1 MNEKRERGEG
11 RIFRRKHSR
20 FLWLQYYRNGAQVRE
35 SAGTDDEK
43 KARNLLRK
51 KLGAVA
57 NGIVQ
62 DSRSL
67 RYEDIRDAYMDDYV
81 TNAKKSLR
89 HDREGKAYLE
99 SVRRLDDF
107 FAGYRAVEID
117 ADLMRKYQREQ
128 QNSELSNA
136 SINRAISSLRKMFTL
151 AQRDGRIR
159 NLPFFPMLPESRPRQ
174 GTLPHDKYAALLAAL
189 PDYIRLVVAIAYATG
204 MRRGEILGLRWS
216 NIKWMDSIIR
226 IEDSKNGD
234 PREIPFGGQLET
246 LLKGQFA
253 NRQEGCDRV
262 CFRLDRKGHARPIGN
277 FRKVWSRVCVKL
289 GLAKKEPVVDAAGNP
304 VFEPRRYE
312 HSKPR
317 RKMRYSGLLLHDL
330 RRTFISDAEHS
341 GAPRHEA
348 MQLSGHRTESVYRR
362 YAISDRENRR
372 AALDQ
377 IAAYRAQKFGDTTGT
392 VSTKTGQDD
401 SVVN

>member
-1 MNEKRERGEG
+1 M
-11 RIFRRKHSR
+11 
-20 FLWLQYYRNGAQVRE
+20 
-35 SAGTDDEK
+35 
-43 KARNLLRK
+43 
-51 KLGAVA
+51 A

-81 TNAKKSLR
+81 TNGKKSLR
-89 HDREGKAYLE
+89 RDRQGVAYLE

-189 PDYIRLVVAIAYATG
+189 PDYIRPVVAIAYATG
-204 MRRGEILGLRWS
+204 MRRSEILGLRWS

-234 PREIPFGGQLET
+234 RREIPFGGQLET

-253 NRQEGCDRV
+253 NWQEGCDFVCYRV
-262 CFRLDRKGHARPIGN
+262 NRLGHAQRVGN

-289 GLAKKEPVVDAAGNP
+289 GLGKMEPVVDKAGNP
-304 VFEPRRYE
+304 VFEPQRYK
-312 HSKPR
+312 HSRPR
-317 RKMRYSGLLLHDL
+317 PKLRYSGLLLHDL
-330 RRTFISDAEHS
+330 RRTFVSDAEHS
-341 GAPRHEA
+341 GAPRF
-348 MQLSGHRTESVYRR
+348 MQMTGHRTESTYQR

-377 IAAYRAQKFGDTTGT
+377 IAAYRAQKFGDTSGT

>member
-1 MNEKRERGEG
+1 
-11 RIFRRKHSR
+11 
-20 FLWLQYYRNGAQVRE
+20 
-35 SAGTDDEK
+35 
-43 KARNLLRK
+43 
-51 KLGAVA
+51 
-57 NGIVQ
+57 
-62 DSRSL
+62 
-67 RYEDIRDAYMDDYV
+67 
-81 TNAKKSLR
+81 
-89 HDREGKAYLE
+89 
-99 SVRRLDDF
+99 
-107 FAGYRAVEID
+107 VEID

-136 SINRAISSLRKMFTL
+136 SINRAISSLRKMFSL

-174 GTLPHDKYAALLAAL
+174 GTLPHDKYAVLVAAL
-189 PDYIRLVVAIAYATG
+189 PDYIRPVVAIAFASG
-204 MRRGEILGLRWS
+204 MRRGEILGTGPRAIGGLRWL
-216 NIKWMDSIIR
+216 NILWMDRIIR

-234 PREIPFGGQLET
+234 PREIPFTAEIET
-246 LLKGQFA
+246 MLQAQFA
-253 NRQEGCDRV
+253 KRQEGCDRV
-262 CFRLDRKGHARPIGN
+262 CFRLDRKGDARPIGN

-289 GLAKKEPVVDAAGNP
+289 GLGKMEPVVDKAGNP

-341 GAPRHEA
+341 GAPRHEV
-348 MQLSGHRTESVYRR
+348 MQMTGHRTESTYQR

-377 IAAYRAQKFGDTTGT
+377 IAAYRAQKFGDTSGT